1 MKDEFFLSDDDL
13 RGENEL
19 TEVEK
24 AMINVIDILKK
35 KIDLLKETIE
45 MKQTSEV
52 DSLVTV
58 VLRYVGAVSSIK
70 DIGNNPEMKEE
81 DKLEEI
87 DKILMTTK
95 ELDFFDIKQ
104 KEEKSQEV
112 KVDESDDDSNNDL
125 GF

>member
-1 MKDEFFLSDDDL
+1 MDDEFFLSDDEL
-13 RGENEL
+13 RNESRL
-19 TEVEK
+19 TEVEE
-24 AMINVIDILKK
+24 AMIKVIDTLKQ
-35 KIDLLKETIE
+35 KIDQLKETIE

-52 DSLVTV
+52 DSLITV
-58 VLRYVGAVSSIK
+58 VLRYVGAISSIK

-104 KEEKSQEV
+104 KEAKTQEV
-112 KVDESDDDSNNDL
+112 KIDESEEDSSDDL